1 MATRLRD
8 KRIWTFPLSI
18 LLSLALI
25 LPWPLAASAEEMT
38 AQKEKEIGQRFHMKV
53 AALNVLLDDPQT
65 LKYYQ
70 GITGRIMRGAGLSP
84 DKYHFYIINSDS
96 INAFA
101 VPGGYIY
108 MNTETIISLENEGQL
123 ASILG
128 HEVAHITSRHFARRV
143 EAASSMSMA
152 YLATMLAGL
161 ILASQGGGNAAGALG
176 PALMVGGTGAAV
188 SSMMAN
194 SRDDEAEADGKG
206 RKYLT
211 KAGYNPRDMYGAFK
225 IMAER
230 TFQVSPKSNL
240 PTYLTTHP
248 ALTSRLATSFSDVEK
263 SAPTPA
269 DPAYQAFRD
278 RVLALSADPQRVGK
292 LMAKRLNENPKDSSA
307 LHALGLLAARQQNLG
322 QADKLMNQAL
332 ALSPANKEYLADLGD
347 LALRRRHPAEAKG
360 YFEKAGQDNRQ
371 AIYGLARSEELLGD
385 QKRATALYEKVVNM
399 DPDQPYPEA
408 LQMAGRF
415 FGQIGRKGQGHYYL
429 GNYFSSTGNL
439 DQAIFHFKEALKQP
453 DIGNF
458 RARADRELKVMEE
471 LKKEDKK

>member
-1 MATRLRD
+1 MAIPLL
-8 KRIWTFPLSI
+8 KRIWTLPLI
-18 LLSLALI
+18 LFLSLALI
-25 LPWPLAASAEEMT
+25 LPWPLVASAEEMT
-38 AQKEKEIGQRFHMKV
+38 VQKEKEIGQRFHMKI

-70 GITGRIMRGAGLSP
+70 GITDRIMRGAGLSP
-84 DKYHFYIINSDS
+84 DKYHFYILNSNS

-123 ASILG
+123 AAILG

-143 EAASSMSMA
+143 EAASTMSMA

-161 ILASQGGGNAAGALG
+161 ILASQGGRNAGAFG
-176 PALMVGGTGAAV
+176 PALMIGGTGAAV

-194 SRDDEAEADGKG
+194 SREDEAEADGKG
-206 RKYLT
+206 RQYLT

-230 TFQVSPKSNL
+230 TFQVAPKSDL

-263 SAPTPA
+263 SAPSPP

-278 RVLALSADPQRVGK
+278 RVLALSGEERRVQT
-292 LMAKRLNENPKDSSA
+292 LLTKRLNGNPQDSSA
-307 LHALGLLAARQQNLG
+307 IHALGLLAARQQNLS
-322 QADKLMNQAL
+322 QADKLMTQAL
-332 ALSPANKEYLADLGD
+332 ALSPTNKEYLADLGD
-347 LALRRRHPAEAKG
+347 LALRRRQPAEAKT
-360 YFEKAGQDNRQ
+360 YFEKAGQDSRQ
-371 AIYGLARSEELLGD
+371 VVFGLARSAELLGD
-385 QKRATALYEKVVNM
+385 QKRATTLYEKVVNI

-429 GNYFSSTGNL
+429 GNYFSSIGNL

-458 RARADRELKVMEE
+458 RARSDRELKVMEE